1 MTDNLI
7 VFLIGGI
14 LFGAVYDVLRFFR
27 LIFPD
32 KRAVFLFDLLFFIII
47 SPAMFLL
54 LLSYNN
60 GQVRVFYFTAALLGF
75 LAYILTL
82 YRITG
87 IFERGIASFIRKIMK
102 NCLKSFKKVL
112 QKIKKVYYNSTELS
126 KRALH
131 SKKKSK
137 NKRSKKK
144 DVKTNGEDFSEFE
157 TE

>member
-1 MTDNLI
+1 MTDNLGI
-7 VFLIGGI
+7 FLIAGV

-27 LIFPD
+27 LIFPG
-32 KRAVFLFDLLFFIII
+32 KRAVFVFDLLFFIII

-60 GQVRVFYFTAALLGF
+60 GQVRAFYFTAAFLGF
-75 LAYILTL
+75 IIYVLTV

-87 IFERGIASFIRKIMK
+87 IIERGISSLIRKIMK
-102 NCLKSFKKVL
+102 KCLKSFKKVL

-126 KRALH
+126 RRALQSKKL
-131 SKKKSK
+131 SKKKM
-137 NKRSKKK
+137 SKKK
-144 DVKTNGEDFSEFE
+144 DVATNGEDFSEFE

>member
-1 MTDNLI
+1 MTENLSI
-7 VFLIGGI
+7 FFIAGI
-14 LFGAVYDVLRFFR
+14 SFGAVYDVLRFFR
-27 LIFPD
+27 LIFPG
-32 KRAVFLFDLLFFIII
+32 KRAVFVFDFLFFFII

-60 GQVRVFYFTAALLGF
+60 GQVRVFYFTSVFFGF
-75 LAYILTL
+75 IVYILTV

-87 IFERGIASFIRKIMK
+87 IFERGIAAFIRIIIKK
-102 NCLKSFKKVL
+102 CLKSFKKVL

-126 KRALH
+126 RRALH

-137 NKRSKKK
+137 SGKSKTKE
-144 DVKTNGEDFSEFE
+144 VETNGEDFSEFE

>member
-1 MTDNLI
+1 MTENLSI
-7 VFLIGGI
+7 FLLAGI

-27 LIFPD
+27 LIFPG
-32 KRAVFLFDLLFFIII
+32 KWSAFVFDLLFFIII

-60 GQVRVFYFTAALLGF
+60 GQVRVFYFTATFLGF
-75 LAYILTL
+75 IVYILTV

-87 IFERGIASFIRKIMK
+87 IIERGIASFVRKIMK
-102 NCLKSFKKVL
+102 KCLKSFKKVL

-126 KRALH
+126 RKALH

-137 NKRSKKK
+137 IRKSKKK
-144 DVKTNGEDFSEFE
+144 DVETNGEDFSEFE

>member
-1 MTDNLI
+1 MTENLS
-7 VFLIGGI
+7 VFLIAGI

-27 LIFPD
+27 LIFPG
-32 KRAVFLFDLLFFIII
+32 KRAAFVFDLLFFIII

-60 GQVRVFYFTAALLGF
+60 GQVRVFYFTVVFFGF

-87 IFERGIASFIRKIMK
+87 IIERGIASIIRKIIK
-102 NCLKSFKKVL
+102 KCLKSFKKVL

-126 KRALH
+126 RRALH
-131 SKKKSK
+131 SKKKLK
-137 NKRSKKK
+137 NRKSKKK
-144 DVKTNGEDFSEFE
+144 DVETNGEDFSEFE

>member
-1 MTDNLI
+1 MTENLS
-7 VFLIGGI
+7 VFFIAGI

-27 LIFPD
+27 LIFPG
-32 KRAVFLFDLLFFIII
+32 KRAAFVFDLLFFMII

-60 GQVRVFYFTAALLGF
+60 GQVRAFYFTAAVLGF
-75 LAYILTL
+75 VIYILTL

-87 IFERGIASFIRKIMK
+87 IIERGIASFIRKIMK
-102 NCLKSFKKVL
+102 KCLKSFKKVL

-126 KRALH
+126 RRALH

-137 NKRSKKK
+137 NRKSKKK
-144 DVKTNGEDFSEFE
+144 DVETNGEDFSEFE

>member
-1 MTDNLI
+1 MTDNLV

-14 LFGAVYDVLRFFR
+14 LFGAVYDILRFFR
-27 LIFPD
+27 LIFPG
-32 KRAVFLFDLLFFIII
+32 KRAVFVFDLLFFIII

-60 GQVRVFYFTAALLGF
+60 GQVRVFYFTAAFLGF
-75 LAYILTL
+75 LIYILTL

-87 IFERGIASFIRKIMK
+87 IIERGIASFIRKILK
-102 NCLKSFKKVL
+102 KCLKSFKKVL

-126 KRALH
+126 RRALQ

-137 NKRSKKK
+137 NKKSKKK
-144 DVKTNGEDFSEFE
+144 DVETNGEDFSEFE